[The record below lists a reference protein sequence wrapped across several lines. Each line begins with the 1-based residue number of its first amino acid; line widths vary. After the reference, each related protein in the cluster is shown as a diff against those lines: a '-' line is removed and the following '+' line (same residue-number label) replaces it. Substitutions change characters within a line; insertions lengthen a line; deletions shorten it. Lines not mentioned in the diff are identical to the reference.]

1 VAAVTSA
8 AATTSFISLSSS
20 VAAGT
25 SSAIGTTLPSH
36 DPGGQ
41 GCFYSLL
48 LYTATPASRLLLLRA
63 LPMLLDKVGS

>member
-36 DPGGQ
+36 DPGDQ

-48 LYTATPASRLLLLRA
+48 L
-63 LPMLLDKVGS
+63 